1 MWKVSGHTRRNLM
14 SFLALLV
21 VIGLTATT
29 AFAVSPHFGPDTSF
43 SLGSL
48 IGDGTVAGLGNEDA
62 AVTLDAVGMPVVTCT
77 NKGGGEVSGQNP
89 PPVSAH
95 GSQFLA
101 HETYTT
107 TGTSP
112 FHVETAP
119 PEPLSAT
126 DLGCPSN
133 TWTATIDFVFW
144 KDAGLA
150 VTAGG
155 LTSQQ
160 KFTCTTLRNPDSI
173 GCTPLP

>member
-14 SFLALLV
+14 TFLALLV

-77 NKGGGEVSGQNP
+77 NQAGNEVAGQNP
-89 PPVSAH
+89 PPVSSH

-101 HETYTT
+101 HETHTT

-112 FHVETAP
+112 FHVETASP
-119 PEPLSAT
+119 GLLSAT

-144 KDAGLA
+144 KDATLA

-160 KFTCTTLRNPDSI
+160 KFTCDTNPDSI
-173 GCTPLP
+173 RCTALP